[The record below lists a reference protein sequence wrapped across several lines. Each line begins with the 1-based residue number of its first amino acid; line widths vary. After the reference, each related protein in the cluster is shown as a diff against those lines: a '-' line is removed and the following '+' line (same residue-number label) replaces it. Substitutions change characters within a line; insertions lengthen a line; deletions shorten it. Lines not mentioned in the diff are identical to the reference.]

1 MDHVVSME
9 KTSKIEK
16 FYDLSTDQRLEKI
29 AEFSDLSA
37 EEASILRV
45 QDKEKME
52 IMDHI
57 IENVFTTL
65 ELPVGVATNF
75 LINGKDYLIPMA
87 VEEASI
93 VAACSNAAKIARS
106 SGGFTAEAG
115 EPVIIGQ
122 IQLLDYGDAE
132 KAKSSIFSNRE
143 KILNL
148 ANSRSR
154 TLSSMNAG
162 ARDIN
167 IRVLSDRSRSMVI
180 HLLVDV
186 RDAMGANVVN
196 TMCETVAPFIEE
208 ITGGKVNLRILSN
221 LTPQRIA
228 RSRAVFPASLIG
240 GSTVVRRIVS
250 AYEMAN
256 IDPYRATTHN
266 KGIMNGID
274 SVLMVTMN
282 DWRAAEANAH
292 TYSHISGNL
301 SLTRYYENET
311 GDLVGEIDIPVSVG
325 VVGGTT
331 GAIPKV
337 RILRKILGVS
347 SSKEFS
353 MVLASVGLAQ
363 NFAALRALCS
373 EGIQKGHM
381 ALHARNVAITAGAR
395 GEEAE
400 NIAEIMIRK
409 GSISVSSALEIM
421 EELRNAYNE
430 KDNH

>member
-1 MDHVVSME
+1 MGR
-9 KTSKIEK
+9 TSKIEK
-16 FYDLSTDQRLEKI
+16 FYDLNIDKRLRKV
-29 AEFSDLSA
+29 AEFSDLTE
-37 EEASILRV
+37 EEAGILLDP
-45 QDKEKME
+45 DKEKME

-57 IENVFTTL
+57 IENVFSTL

-75 LINGKDYLIPMA
+75 VINGRDYLIPMA

-106 SGGFTAEAG
+106 TGGFTAEAG

-122 IQLLDYGDAE
+122 IQLVDYGNADNA
-132 KAKSSIFSNRE
+132 KASIMKNTDR
-143 KILNL
+143 ILSL

-162 ARDIN
+162 AKDIN
-167 IRVLSDRSRSMVI
+167 IRVLDDLSKSMVI

-186 RDAMGANVVN
+186 RDAMGANIVN

-228 RSRAVFPASLIG
+228 KSRAVFPASSIG
-240 GSTVVRRIVS
+240 GREVVRRIIS
-250 AYEMAN
+250 ACEMAN
-256 IDPYRATTHN
+256 IDPYRAATHN

-301 SLTRYYENET
+301 SLTRYYENES
-311 GDLVGEIDIPVSVG
+311 GDLVGEINIPISVG

-331 GAIPKV
+331 GAIQKV
-337 RILRKILGVS
+337 KIFRKILGVNS
-347 SSKEFS
+347 SREFS

-381 ALHARNVAITAGAR
+381 SLHARNVAITAGAR
-395 GEEAE
+395 GQEAE
-400 NIAEIMIRK
+400 KIAEIMVKR
-409 GSISVSSALEIM
+409 GNISVSSAQEIM
-421 EELRNAYNE
+421 ADLRNAYNE
-430 KDNH
+430 KDNHRNET

>member
-1 MDHVVSME
+1 MG

-16 FYDLSTDQRLEKI
+16 FYDLNIDQRLGKI
-29 AEFSDLSA
+29 AEFSDLTE
-37 EEASILRV
+37 EEADIIREH
-45 QDKEKME
+45 DKDKME

-57 IENVFTTL
+57 IENVFSTL

-75 LINGKDYLIPMA
+75 VINGRDYMIPMA

-106 SGGFTAEAG
+106 TGGFTAEAG
-115 EPVIIGQ
+115 EPIIIGQ
-122 IQLLDYGDAE
+122 IQLLDYGDADN
-132 KAKSSIFSNRE
+132 ARSSIMKNRE
-143 KILNL
+143 KIINL
-148 ANSRSR
+148 ANSRSK
-154 TLSSMNAG
+154 TLSKMNAG
-162 ARDIN
+162 AKDIA
-167 IRVLSDRSRSMVI
+167 IRVLSDSSKSMVI
-180 HLLVDV
+180 HLIVDV
-186 RDAMGANVVN
+186 RDAMGANIVN
-196 TMCETVAPFIEE
+196 TMCETVAPLIEE
-208 ITGGKVNLRILSN
+208 ITGGRVNLRILSN

-240 GSTVVRRIVS
+240 GREVVRRIIS
-250 AYEMAN
+250 ACEMAN
-256 IDPYRATTHN
+256 IDPYRAATHN

-301 SLTRYYENET
+301 SLTRYYENEA
-311 GDLVGEIDIPVSVG
+311 GDLVGEINIPISVG

-331 GAIPKV
+331 GAIQKV
-337 RILRKILGVS
+337 RVFRKILGVNS
-347 SSKEFS
+347 STEFS
-353 MVLASVGLAQ
+353 EVLASVGLAQ

-395 GEEAE
+395 GYEAE
-400 NIAEIMIRK
+400 KIAEIMIGR
-409 GSISVSSALEIM
+409 GSISVSSAQEIM
-421 EELRNAYNE
+421 AELRNAYNE

>member
-1 MDHVVSME
+1 MG

-16 FYDLSTDQRLEKI
+16 FYDLNIDQRLGKI
-29 AEFSDLSA
+29 AEFSDLTE
-37 EEASILRV
+37 EEADIIRE
-45 QDKEKME
+45 QDKDKME

-57 IENVFTTL
+57 IENVFSTL

-75 LINGKDYLIPMA
+75 VINGRDYMIPMA

-106 SGGFTAEAG
+106 TGGFTAEAG
-115 EPVIIGQ
+115 EPIIIGQ
-122 IQLLDYGDAE
+122 IQLLDYGDADN
-132 KAKSSIFSNRE
+132 ARSSIMKNRE
-143 KILNL
+143 KIINL
-148 ANSRSR
+148 ANSRSK
-154 TLSSMNAG
+154 TLSKMNAG
-162 ARDIN
+162 AKDIA
-167 IRVLSDRSRSMVI
+167 IRVLSDSSKSMVI
-180 HLLVDV
+180 HLIVDV
-186 RDAMGANVVN
+186 RDAMGANIVN
-196 TMCETVAPFIEE
+196 TMCETVAPLIEE
-208 ITGGKVNLRILSN
+208 ITGGRVNLRILSN

-240 GSTVVRRIVS
+240 GREVVRRIIS
-250 AYEMAN
+250 ACEMAN
-256 IDPYRATTHN
+256 IDPYRAATHN

-301 SLTRYYENET
+301 SLTRYYENEA
-311 GDLVGEIDIPVSVG
+311 GDLVGEINIPISVG

-331 GAIPKV
+331 GAIQKV
-337 RILRKILGVS
+337 RVFRKILGVNS
-347 SSKEFS
+347 STEFS
-353 MVLASVGLAQ
+353 EVLASVGLAQ

-395 GEEAE
+395 GYEAE
-400 NIAEIMIRK
+400 KIAEIMIGR
-409 GSISVSSALEIM
+409 GSISVSSAQEIM
-421 EELRNAYNE
+421 AELRNAYNE

>member
-1 MDHVVSME
+1 MGR
-9 KTSKIEK
+9 TSKIEK
-16 FYDLSTDQRLEKI
+16 FYDLNIDKRLRKV
-29 AEFSDLSA
+29 AEFSDLTE
-37 EEASILRV
+37 EEAGILLDP
-45 QDKEKME
+45 DKEKME

-57 IENVFTTL
+57 IENVFSTL

-75 LINGKDYLIPMA
+75 VINGRDYLIPMA

-106 SGGFTAEAG
+106 TGGFTAEAG
-115 EPVIIGQ
+115 EPIIIGQ
-122 IQLLDYGDAE
+122 IQLVDYGNADNA
-132 KAKSSIFSNRE
+132 KASIMKNTDR
-143 KILNL
+143 ILSL

-162 ARDIN
+162 AKDIN
-167 IRVLSDRSRSMVI
+167 IRVLDDLSKSMVI

-186 RDAMGANVVN
+186 RDAMGANIVN

-228 RSRAVFPASLIG
+228 KSRAVFPASSIG
-240 GSTVVRRIVS
+240 GREVVRRIIS
-250 AYEMAN
+250 ACEMAN
-256 IDPYRATTHN
+256 IDPYRAATHN

-301 SLTRYYENET
+301 SLTRYYENES
-311 GDLVGEIDIPVSVG
+311 GDLVGEINIPISVG

-331 GAIPKV
+331 GAIQKV
-337 RILRKILGVS
+337 KIFRKILGVNS
-347 SSKEFS
+347 SREFS

-381 ALHARNVAITAGAR
+381 SLHARNVAITAGAR
-395 GEEAE
+395 GQEAE
-400 NIAEIMIRK
+400 KIAEIMVKR
-409 GSISVSSALEIM
+409 GNISVSSAQEIM
-421 EELRNAYNE
+421 ADLRNAYNE
-430 KDNH
+430 KDNHRNET

>member
-1 MDHVVSME
+1 MGR
-9 KTSKIEK
+9 TSKIEK
-16 FYDLSTDQRLEKI
+16 FYDLNIDQRLRKV
-29 AEFSDLSA
+29 AEFSDLTE
-37 EEASILRV
+37 EEAGILLDP
-45 QDKEKME
+45 DKEKME

-57 IENVFTTL
+57 IENVFSTL

-75 LINGKDYLIPMA
+75 VINGRDYLIPMA

-106 SGGFTAEAG
+106 TGGFTAEAG
-115 EPVIIGQ
+115 EPIIIGQ
-122 IQLLDYGDAE
+122 IQLVDYGNADNA
-132 KAKSSIFSNRE
+132 KASIMKNTDR
-143 KILNL
+143 ILSL

-162 ARDIN
+162 AKDIN
-167 IRVLSDRSRSMVI
+167 IRVLDDLSKSMVI

-186 RDAMGANVVN
+186 RDAMGANIVN

-228 RSRAVFPASLIG
+228 KSRAIFPASSIG
-240 GSTVVRRIVS
+240 GREVVRRIIS
-250 AYEMAN
+250 ACEMAN
-256 IDPYRATTHN
+256 IDPYRAATHN

-301 SLTRYYENET
+301 SLTRYYENES
-311 GDLVGEIDIPVSVG
+311 GDLVGEINIPISVG

-331 GAIPKV
+331 GAIQKV
-337 RILRKILGVS
+337 KIFRKILGVNS
-347 SSKEFS
+347 SREFS

-381 ALHARNVAITAGAR
+381 SLHARNVAITAGAR
-395 GEEAE
+395 GQEAE
-400 NIAEIMIRK
+400 KIAEIMVKR
-409 GSISVSSALEIM
+409 GNISVSSAQEIM
-421 EELRNAYNE
+421 ADLRNAYNE
-430 KDNH
+430 KDNHRNET

>member
-1 MDHVVSME
+1 MGR
-9 KTSKIEK
+9 TSKIEK
-16 FYDLSTDQRLEKI
+16 FYDLNIDKRLRKV
-29 AEFSDLSA
+29 AEFSDLTE
-37 EEASILRV
+37 EEAGILLDP
-45 QDKEKME
+45 DKEKME

-57 IENVFTTL
+57 IENVFSTL

-75 LINGKDYLIPMA
+75 VINGRDYLIPMA

-106 SGGFTAEAG
+106 TGGFTAEAG
-115 EPVIIGQ
+115 EPIIIGQ
-122 IQLLDYGDAE
+122 IQLVDYGNADNA
-132 KAKSSIFSNRE
+132 KASIMKNTDR
-143 KILNL
+143 ILSL

-162 ARDIN
+162 AKDIN
-167 IRVLSDRSRSMVI
+167 IRVLDDLSKSMVI

-186 RDAMGANVVN
+186 RDAMGANIVN

-228 RSRAVFPASLIG
+228 KSRAIFPASSIG
-240 GSTVVRRIVS
+240 GREVVRRIIS
-250 AYEMAN
+250 ACEMAN
-256 IDPYRATTHN
+256 IDPYRAATHN

-301 SLTRYYENET
+301 SLTRYYENES
-311 GDLVGEIDIPVSVG
+311 GDLVGEISIPISVG

-331 GAIPKV
+331 GAIQKV
-337 RILRKILGVS
+337 KIFRKILGVNS
-347 SSKEFS
+347 SREFS

-381 ALHARNVAITAGAR
+381 SLHARNVAITAGAR
-395 GEEAE
+395 GQEAE
-400 NIAEIMIRK
+400 KIAEIMVKR
-409 GSISVSSALEIM
+409 GNISVSSAQEIM
-421 EELRNAYNE
+421 ADLRNAYNE
-430 KDNH
+430 KDNHRNET

>member
-1 MDHVVSME
+1 MGR
-9 KTSKIEK
+9 TSKIEK
-16 FYDLSTDQRLEKI
+16 FYDLNIDKRLRKV
-29 AEFSDLSA
+29 AEFSDLTE
-37 EEASILRV
+37 EEAGILLDP
-45 QDKEKME
+45 DKEKME

-57 IENVFTTL
+57 IENVFSTL

-75 LINGKDYLIPMA
+75 VINGRDYLIPMA

-106 SGGFTAEAG
+106 TGGFTAEAG
-115 EPVIIGQ
+115 EPIIIGQ
-122 IQLLDYGDAE
+122 IQLVDYGNADNA
-132 KAKSSIFSNRE
+132 KASIMKNTDR
-143 KILNL
+143 ILNL

-162 ARDIN
+162 AKDIN
-167 IRVLSDRSRSMVI
+167 IRVLDDLSKSMVI

-186 RDAMGANVVN
+186 RDAMGANIVN

-228 RSRAVFPASLIG
+228 KSRAVFPASSIG
-240 GSTVVRRIVS
+240 GREVVRRIIS
-250 AYEMAN
+250 ACDMAN
-256 IDPYRATTHN
+256 IDPYRAATHN

-301 SLTRYYENET
+301 SLTRYYENES
-311 GDLVGEIDIPVSVG
+311 GDLVGEINIPISVG

-331 GAIPKV
+331 GAIQKV
-337 RILRKILGVS
+337 KIFRKILGVNS
-347 SSKEFS
+347 SREFS

-381 ALHARNVAITAGAR
+381 SLHARNVAITAGAR
-395 GEEAE
+395 GQEAE
-400 NIAEIMIRK
+400 KIAEIMVKR
-409 GSISVSSALEIM
+409 GNISVSSAQEIM
-421 EELRNAYNE
+421 ADLRNAYNE
-430 KDNH
+430 KDNHRNET

>member
-1 MDHVVSME
+1 MGR
-9 KTSKIEK
+9 TSKIEK
-16 FYDLSTDQRLEKI
+16 FYDLNIDQRLRKV
-29 AEFSDLSA
+29 AEFSDLTE
-37 EEASILRV
+37 EEAGILLDP
-45 QDKEKME
+45 DKEKME

-57 IENVFTTL
+57 IENVFSTL

-75 LINGKDYLIPMA
+75 VINGRDYLIPMA

-106 SGGFTAEAG
+106 TGGFTAEAG
-115 EPVIIGQ
+115 EPIIIGQ
-122 IQLLDYGDAE
+122 IQLVDYGNADNA
-132 KAKSSIFSNRE
+132 KASIMKNTDR
-143 KILNL
+143 ILNL

-162 ARDIN
+162 AKDIN
-167 IRVLSDRSRSMVI
+167 IRVLDDLSKSMVI

-186 RDAMGANVVN
+186 RDAMGANIVN

-228 RSRAVFPASLIG
+228 KSRAVFPASSIG
-240 GSTVVRRIVS
+240 GREVVKRIIS
-250 AYEMAN
+250 ACEMAN
-256 IDPYRATTHN
+256 IDPYRAATHN

-301 SLTRYYENET
+301 SLTRYYENES
-311 GDLVGEIDIPVSVG
+311 GDLVGEINIPISVG

-331 GAIPKV
+331 GAIQKV
-337 RILRKILGVS
+337 KIFRKILGVNS
-347 SSKEFS
+347 SREFS

-373 EGIQKGHM
+373 EGIQNGHM
-381 ALHARNVAITAGAR
+381 SLHARNVAITAGAR
-395 GEEAE
+395 GQEAE
-400 NIAEIMIRK
+400 KIAEIMVKR
-409 GSISVSSALEIM
+409 GNISVSSAQEIM
-421 EELRNAYNE
+421 ADLRNAYNE
-430 KDNH
+430 KDNHRNET

>member
-1 MDHVVSME
+1 MGR
-9 KTSKIEK
+9 TSKIEK
-16 FYDLSTDQRLEKI
+16 FYDLNIDKRLRKV
-29 AEFSDLSA
+29 AEFSDLTE
-37 EEASILRV
+37 EEAGILLDP
-45 QDKEKME
+45 DKEKME

-57 IENVFTTL
+57 IENVFSTL

-75 LINGKDYLIPMA
+75 VINGRDYLIPMA

-106 SGGFTAEAG
+106 TGGFTAEAG
-115 EPVIIGQ
+115 EPIIIGQ
-122 IQLLDYGDAE
+122 IQLVDYGNADNA
-132 KAKSSIFSNRE
+132 KASIMKNTDR
-143 KILNL
+143 ILSL

-162 ARDIN
+162 AKDIN
-167 IRVLSDRSRSMVI
+167 IRVLDDLSKSMVI

-186 RDAMGANVVN
+186 RDAMGANIVN

-228 RSRAVFPASLIG
+228 KSRAIFPASSIG
-240 GSTVVRRIVS
+240 GREVVRRIIS
-250 AYEMAN
+250 ACEMAN
-256 IDPYRATTHN
+256 IDPYRAATHN

-301 SLTRYYENET
+301 SLTRYYENES
-311 GDLVGEIDIPVSVG
+311 GDLVGEINIPISVG

-331 GAIPKV
+331 GAIQKV
-337 RILRKILGVS
+337 KIFRKILGVNS
-347 SSKEFS
+347 SREFS

-381 ALHARNVAITAGAR
+381 SLHARNVAITAGAR
-395 GEEAE
+395 GQEAE
-400 NIAEIMIRK
+400 KIAEIMVKR
-409 GSISVSSALEIM
+409 GNISVSSAQEIM
-421 EELRNAYNE
+421 ADLRNAYNE
-430 KDNH
+430 KDNHRNET

>member
-1 MDHVVSME
+1 MGR
-9 KTSKIEK
+9 TSKIEK
-16 FYDLSTDQRLEKI
+16 FYDLNIDQRLRKV
-29 AEFSDLSA
+29 AEFSDLTE
-37 EEASILRV
+37 EEAGILLDP
-45 QDKEKME
+45 DKEKME

-57 IENVFTTL
+57 IENVFSTL

-75 LINGKDYLIPMA
+75 VINGRDYLIPMA

-106 SGGFTAEAG
+106 TGGFTAEAG

-122 IQLLDYGDAE
+122 IQLVDYGNADNA
-132 KAKSSIFSNRE
+132 KASIMKNRE
-143 KILNL
+143 GILNL

-162 ARDIN
+162 AKDIN
-167 IRVLSDRSRSMVI
+167 IRVLDDLSKSMVI

-186 RDAMGANVVN
+186 RDAMGANIVN

-228 RSRAVFPASLIG
+228 KSRAVFPASSIG
-240 GSTVVRRIVS
+240 GREVVRRIIS
-250 AYEMAN
+250 ACDMAN
-256 IDPYRATTHN
+256 IDPYRAATHN

-301 SLTRYYENET
+301 SLTRYYENES
-311 GDLVGEIDIPVSVG
+311 GDLVGEINIPISVG

-331 GAIPKV
+331 GAIQKV
-337 RILRKILGVS
+337 KIFRKILGVNS
-347 SSKEFS
+347 SREFS

-381 ALHARNVAITAGAR
+381 SLHARNVAITAGAR
-395 GEEAE
+395 GQEAE
-400 NIAEIMIRK
+400 KIAEIMVKR
-409 GSISVSSALEIM
+409 GNISVSSAQEIM
-421 EELRNAYNE
+421 ADLRNAYNE
-430 KDNH
+430 KDNHRNET

>member
-1 MDHVVSME
+1 MGR
-9 KTSKIEK
+9 TSKIEK
-16 FYDLSTDQRLEKI
+16 FYDLNIDQRLRKV
-29 AEFSDLSA
+29 AEFSDLTE
-37 EEASILRV
+37 EEAGILLDP
-45 QDKEKME
+45 DKEKME

-57 IENVFTTL
+57 IENVFSTL

-75 LINGKDYLIPMA
+75 VINGRDYLIPMA

-106 SGGFTAEAG
+106 TGGFTAEAG
-115 EPVIIGQ
+115 EPIIIGQ
-122 IQLLDYGDAE
+122 IQLVDYGNADNA
-132 KAKSSIFSNRE
+132 KASIMKNTDR
-143 KILNL
+143 ILNL

-162 ARDIN
+162 AKDIN
-167 IRVLSDRSRSMVI
+167 IRVLDDPSKSMVI

-186 RDAMGANVVN
+186 RDAMGANIVN

-228 RSRAVFPASLIG
+228 KSRAVFPASSIG
-240 GSTVVRRIVS
+240 GREVVRRIIS
-250 AYEMAN
+250 ACEMAN
-256 IDPYRATTHN
+256 IDPYRAATHN

-301 SLTRYYENET
+301 SLTRYYENES
-311 GDLVGEIDIPVSVG
+311 GDLVGEINIPISVG

-331 GAIPKV
+331 GAIQKV
-337 RILRKILGVS
+337 KIFRKILGVNS
-347 SSKEFS
+347 SREFS

-381 ALHARNVAITAGAR
+381 SLHARNVAITAGAR
-395 GEEAE
+395 GQEAE
-400 NIAEIMIRK
+400 KIAEIMVKR
-409 GSISVSSALEIM
+409 GNISVSSAQEIM
-421 EELRNAYNE
+421 ADLRNAYNE
-430 KDNH
+430 KDNHRNET

>member
-1 MDHVVSME
+1 MGR
-9 KTSKIEK
+9 TSKIEK
-16 FYDLSTDQRLEKI
+16 FYDLNIDQRLRKV
-29 AEFSDLSA
+29 AEFSDLTE
-37 EEASILRV
+37 EEAGILLDP
-45 QDKEKME
+45 DKEKME

-57 IENVFTTL
+57 IENVFSTL

-75 LINGKDYLIPMA
+75 VINGRDYLIPMA

-106 SGGFTAEAG
+106 TGGFTAEAG
-115 EPVIIGQ
+115 EPIIIGQ
-122 IQLLDYGDAE
+122 IQLVDYGNADNA
-132 KAKSSIFSNRE
+132 KASIMKNTDR
-143 KILNL
+143 ILSL

-162 ARDIN
+162 AKDIN
-167 IRVLSDRSRSMVI
+167 IRVLDDLSKSMVI

-186 RDAMGANVVN
+186 RDAMGANIVN

-228 RSRAVFPASLIG
+228 KSRAIFPASSIG
-240 GSTVVRRIVS
+240 GREVVRRIIS
-250 AYEMAN
+250 ACEMAN
-256 IDPYRATTHN
+256 IDPYRAATHN

-301 SLTRYYENET
+301 SLTRYYENES
-311 GDLVGEIDIPVSVG
+311 GDLVGEISIPISVG

-331 GAIPKV
+331 GAIQKV
-337 RILRKILGVS
+337 KIFRKILGVNS
-347 SSKEFS
+347 SREFS

-381 ALHARNVAITAGAR
+381 SLHARNVAITAGAR
-395 GEEAE
+395 GQEAE
-400 NIAEIMIRK
+400 KIAEIMVKR
-409 GSISVSSALEIM
+409 GNISVSSAQEIM
-421 EELRNAYNE
+421 ADLRNAYNE
-430 KDNH
+430 KDNHRNET

>member
-1 MDHVVSME
+1 MG

-16 FYDLSTDQRLEKI
+16 FYDLNIDQRLGKI
-29 AEFSDLSA
+29 AEFSDLTE
-37 EEASILRV
+37 EEADIIRE
-45 QDKEKME
+45 QDKDKME
-52 IMDHI
+52 TMDHI
-57 IENVFTTL
+57 IENVFSTL

-75 LINGKDYLIPMA
+75 FINGRDYMIPMA

-106 SGGFTAEAG
+106 TGGFTAEAG
-115 EPVIIGQ
+115 EPIIIGQ
-122 IQLLDYGDAE
+122 IQLLDYGDADN
-132 KAKSSIFSNRE
+132 ARSSIMKNRE
-143 KILNL
+143 KIINL
-148 ANSRSR
+148 ANSRSK
-154 TLSSMNAG
+154 TLSKMNAG
-162 ARDIN
+162 AKDIA
-167 IRVLSDRSRSMVI
+167 IRVLSDSSKSMVI
-180 HLLVDV
+180 HLIVDV
-186 RDAMGANVVN
+186 RDAMGANIVN
-196 TMCETVAPFIEE
+196 TMCETVAPLIEE
-208 ITGGKVNLRILSN
+208 ITGGRVNLRILSN

-240 GSTVVRRIVS
+240 GREVVRRIIS
-250 AYEMAN
+250 ACEMAN
-256 IDPYRATTHN
+256 IDPYRAATHN

-301 SLTRYYENET
+301 SLTRYYENEA
-311 GDLVGEIDIPVSVG
+311 GDLVGEINIPISVG

-331 GAIPKV
+331 GAIQKV
-337 RILRKILGVS
+337 RVFRKILGVNS
-347 SSKEFS
+347 STEFS
-353 MVLASVGLAQ
+353 EVLASVGLAQ

-395 GEEAE
+395 GYEAE
-400 NIAEIMIRK
+400 KIAEIMIGR
-409 GSISVSSALEIM
+409 GSISVSSAQEIM
-421 EELRNAYNE
+421 AELRNAYNE

>member
-1 MDHVVSME
+1 MGR
-9 KTSKIEK
+9 TSKIEK
-16 FYDLSTDQRLEKI
+16 FYDLNIDQRLRKV
-29 AEFSDLSA
+29 AEFSDLTE
-37 EEASILRV
+37 EEAGILLDP
-45 QDKEKME
+45 DKEKME

-57 IENVFTTL
+57 IENVFSTL

-75 LINGKDYLIPMA
+75 VINGRDYLIPMA

-106 SGGFTAEAG
+106 TGGFTAEAG
-115 EPVIIGQ
+115 EPIIIGQ
-122 IQLLDYGDAE
+122 IQLVDYGNADNA
-132 KAKSSIFSNRE
+132 KASIMKNRE
-143 KILNL
+143 GILNL

-162 ARDIN
+162 AKDIN
-167 IRVLSDRSRSMVI
+167 IRVLDDPSKSMVI

-186 RDAMGANVVN
+186 RDAMGANIVN

-228 RSRAVFPASLIG
+228 KSRAIFPASSIG
-240 GSTVVRRIVS
+240 GREVVRRIIS
-250 AYEMAN
+250 ACEMAN
-256 IDPYRATTHN
+256 IDPYRAATHN

-301 SLTRYYENET
+301 SLTRYYENES
-311 GDLVGEIDIPVSVG
+311 GDLVGEINIPISVG

-331 GAIPKV
+331 GAIQKV
-337 RILRKILGVS
+337 KIFRKILGVNS
-347 SSKEFS
+347 SREFS

-381 ALHARNVAITAGAR
+381 SLHARNVAITAGAR
-395 GEEAE
+395 GQEAE
-400 NIAEIMIRK
+400 KIAEIMVKR
-409 GSISVSSALEIM
+409 GNISVSSAQEIM
-421 EELRNAYNE
+421 ADLRNAYNE
-430 KDNH
+430 KDNHRNET

>member
-1 MDHVVSME
+1 MG

-16 FYDLSTDQRLEKI
+16 FYDLNIDQRLGKI
-29 AEFSDLSA
+29 AEFSDLTE
-37 EEASILRV
+37 EEADIIREH
-45 QDKEKME
+45 DKDKME

-57 IENVFTTL
+57 IENVFSTL

-75 LINGKDYLIPMA
+75 VINGRDYMIPMA

-106 SGGFTAEAG
+106 TGGFTAEAG
-115 EPVIIGQ
+115 EPIIIGQ
-122 IQLLDYGDAE
+122 IQLLDYGDADN
-132 KAKSSIFSNRE
+132 ARSSIIKNRE
-143 KILNL
+143 KIINL
-148 ANSRSR
+148 ANSRSK
-154 TLSSMNAG
+154 TLSKMNAG
-162 ARDIN
+162 AKDIA
-167 IRVLSDRSRSMVI
+167 IRVLSDSSKSMVI
-180 HLLVDV
+180 HLIVDV
-186 RDAMGANVVN
+186 RDAMGANIVN
-196 TMCETVAPFIEE
+196 TMCETVAPLIEE
-208 ITGGKVNLRILSN
+208 ITGGRVNLRILSN

-240 GSTVVRRIVS
+240 GREVVRRIIS
-250 AYEMAN
+250 ACEMAN
-256 IDPYRATTHN
+256 IDPYRAATHN

-301 SLTRYYENET
+301 SLTRYYENEA
-311 GDLVGEIDIPVSVG
+311 GDLVGEINIPISVG

-331 GAIPKV
+331 GAIQKV
-337 RILRKILGVS
+337 RVFRKILGVNS
-347 SSKEFS
+347 STEFS
-353 MVLASVGLAQ
+353 EVLASVGLAQ

-395 GEEAE
+395 GYEAE
-400 NIAEIMIRK
+400 KIAEIMIGR
-409 GSISVSSALEIM
+409 GSISVSSAQEIM
-421 EELRNAYNE
+421 AELRNAYNE

>member
-1 MDHVVSME
+1 MGR
-9 KTSKIEK
+9 TSKIEK
-16 FYDLSTDQRLEKI
+16 FYDLNIDQRLRKV
-29 AEFSDLSA
+29 AEFSDLTE
-37 EEASILRV
+37 EEAGILLDP
-45 QDKEKME
+45 DKEKME

-57 IENVFTTL
+57 IENVFSTL

-75 LINGKDYLIPMA
+75 VINGRDYLIPMA

-106 SGGFTAEAG
+106 TGGFTAEAG
-115 EPVIIGQ
+115 EPIIIGQ
-122 IQLLDYGDAE
+122 IQLVDYGNADNA
-132 KAKSSIFSNRE
+132 KASIMKNTDR
-143 KILNL
+143 ILNL

-162 ARDIN
+162 AKDIN
-167 IRVLSDRSRSMVI
+167 IRVLDDLSKSMVI

-186 RDAMGANVVN
+186 RDAMGANIVN

-228 RSRAVFPASLIG
+228 KSRAVFPASSIG
-240 GSTVVRRIVS
+240 GREVVRRIIS
-250 AYEMAN
+250 ACDMAN
-256 IDPYRATTHN
+256 IDPYRAATHN

-301 SLTRYYENET
+301 SLTRYYENES
-311 GDLVGEIDIPVSVG
+311 GDLVGEINIPISVG

-331 GAIPKV
+331 GAIQKV
-337 RILRKILGVS
+337 KIFRKILGVNS
-347 SSKEFS
+347 SREFS

-381 ALHARNVAITAGAR
+381 SLHARNVAITAGAR
-395 GEEAE
+395 GQEAE
-400 NIAEIMIRK
+400 KIAEIMVKR
-409 GSISVSSALEIM
+409 GNISVSSAQEIM
-421 EELRNAYNE
+421 ADLRNAYNE
-430 KDNH
+430 KDNHRNET

>member
-1 MDHVVSME
+1 MGR
-9 KTSKIEK
+9 TSKIEK
-16 FYDLSTDQRLEKI
+16 FYDLNIDQRLRKV
-29 AEFSDLSA
+29 AEFSDLTE
-37 EEASILRV
+37 EEAGILLDP
-45 QDKEKME
+45 DKEKME

-57 IENVFTTL
+57 IENVFSTL

-75 LINGKDYLIPMA
+75 VINGRDYLIPMA

-106 SGGFTAEAG
+106 TGGFTAEAG
-115 EPVIIGQ
+115 EPIIIGQ
-122 IQLLDYGDAE
+122 IQLVDYGNADNA
-132 KAKSSIFSNRE
+132 KASIMKNTDR
-143 KILNL
+143 ILNL

-162 ARDIN
+162 AKDIN
-167 IRVLSDRSRSMVI
+167 IRVLDDLSKSMVI

-186 RDAMGANVVN
+186 RDAMGANIVN

-228 RSRAVFPASLIG
+228 KSRAVFPASSIG
-240 GSTVVRRIVS
+240 GREVVRRIIS
-250 AYEMAN
+250 ACEMAN
-256 IDPYRATTHN
+256 IDPYRAATHN

-301 SLTRYYENET
+301 SLTRYYENES
-311 GDLVGEIDIPVSVG
+311 GDLVGEINIPISVG

-331 GAIPKV
+331 GAIQKV
-337 RILRKILGVS
+337 KIFRKILGVNS
-347 SSKEFS
+347 SREFS

-381 ALHARNVAITAGAR
+381 SLHARNVAITAGAR
-395 GEEAE
+395 GQEAE
-400 NIAEIMIRK
+400 KIAEIMVKR
-409 GSISVSSALEIM
+409 GNISVSSAQEIM
-421 EELRNAYNE
+421 ADLRNAYNE
-430 KDNH
+430 KDNHRNET